1 MQVIAGQFKG
11 RKLFA
16 PPGRSTRPTSGKVR
30 EAVFNICADI
40 VRGAMV
46 ADLFAGTGAMGI
58 EALSRGARYAV
69 FVEADR
75 GAAELIKKNLT
86 ACRAQD
92 RASVFCRDLRR
103 APRVLEYAG
112 AAFDLVFM
120 DPPYNA
126 GVLAPA
132 LQNLIKSGTLAP
144 EAVVVVEHSPS
155 EPVYRDPDVFEE
167 FDRRRY
173 GKTVVSFLSH
183 VVANRKKPAEPT

>member
-58 EALSRGARYAV
+58 EALSRGAGYTV

-75 GAAELIKKNLT
+75 GAAELIKKNL
-86 ACRAQD
+86 AVCRALD
-92 RASVFCRDLRR
+92 RASVFCHDLRH
-103 APRVLEYAG
+103 ASRVLENAG

-126 GVLAPA
+126 GALGPA

-155 EPVYRDPDVFEE
+155 EPVYRDPAVLEE

-183 VVANRKKPAEPT
+183 VVANRKKPAEPI